1 MEWEQPL
8 CKPIECPRPTDP
20 LHGAVIGSSLSF
32 QSVVTYSCNDGY
44 RLVQRICLAEGV
56 WAGQNPYC
64 EEIKCPPLPIIWNG
78 YVEGDDT
85 SYGSIVV
92 FRCFEGMSHIG
103 APFAKCE
110 ENGKWSSN
118 VPKCLAN
125 CKVPKIRNGRL
136 GQFSDGELIPHG
148 KKVKI
153 EGIHG
158 N

>member
-1 MEWEQPL
+1 
-8 CKPIECPRPTDP
+8 
-20 LHGAVIGSSLSF
+20 
-32 QSVVTYSCNDGY
+32 
-44 RLVQRICLAEGV
+44 
-56 WAGQNPYC
+56 
-64 EEIKCPPLPIIWNG
+64 
-78 YVEGDDT
+78 
-85 SYGSIVV
+85 
-92 FRCFEGMSHIG
+92 MSHIG

-153 EGIHG
+153 EVWHQCWVFAICWLRLRAFKILAPAPGYHSLIIICFLNGAGGNFSPELASSRSTGWHG
-158 N
+158 D